1 MLEYDPEIS
10 ADQIFHWLKEELAS
24 GRQRITCRATCK
36 YVADELNGEHVE
48 EVNED
53 TGVHSMSTMATLEIS
68 PASAA
73 DGWMLKVFAEDVVGP
88 HVPEDSSVPGGPEE
102 IELDD
107 FFTKFIAPDSGAV
120 FVSVSAE
127 SEAAKAQFDSL
138 LSEMTEDR
146 HIA

>member
-10 ADQIFHWLKEELAS
+10 ADQIFHWLQEELAS

-36 YVADELNGEHVE
+36 YVADELNGEHIE

-53 TGVHSMSTMATLEIS
+53 TGVHSMSTTATLEIS
-68 PASAA
+68 PAEAA
-73 DGWMLKVFAEDVVGP
+73 DSWVLRVFVEDVTGSR
-88 HVPEDSSVPGGPEE
+88 VPEDRSVPGGPEE

-107 FFTKFIAPDSGAV
+107 FYTNFIAPDSGTV
-120 FVSVSAE
+120 FVSVNAE
-127 SEAAKAQFDSL
+127 SEAAKAEFDSL